1 MWSRDRW
8 LANIAVL
15 IGIWH
20 NLALLVLWWL
30 ASRQQWR
37 VYVDFNSQGEAL
49 MEGILA
55 HISLLFLLTV
65 FVLLL
70 ASAKR
75 QPRLARNVE
84 AGSSQDSRAQTRLS
98 AHSPS
103 EAS

>member
-8 LANIAVL
+8 LTNVVVL

-37 VYVDFNSQGEAL
+37 VYVDFNSRGEAL
-49 MEGILA
+49 IEGILA
-55 HISLLFLLTV
+55 HISLLVLLV
-65 FVLLL
+65 AFALLL

-75 QPRLARNVE
+75 QPRPAQKADASPGQEAR
-84 AGSSQDSRAQTRLS
+84 AHDRLT

-103 EAS
+103 EPS